1 MTDFNYNPADYT
13 KYQQQ
18 YPYQASHGPQEG
30 YQQPS
35 SQQGNYQNGGHNHDL
50 HSYQQQ
56 QYPITTSDA
65 YQHSPQPGYENPNSN
80 QLAPYDPQ
88 SQTSYSNG
96 HTPPP
101 PDYSQYIPE
110 YHQQYQPQTQHPQQ
124 QGHSAQ
130 EYYGDSRGA
139 GANVPY
145 TGSQPSAQ
153 YSGQA
158 GYGQEGAVPGQEGD
172 RGLGATLLGGAGGA
186 FLGHKTAGG
195 GLGTLGGMVLGAIGA
210 NVLENK
216 HEKDKKEK
224 KHKKHRSD
232 SHGHG
237 NSHGSSHGSS
247 HGGSHG
253 HHSSS
258 RHDHLKHHSRGIS
271 GSSSSDSD

>member
-13 KYQQQ
+13 QYQQQ

-30 YQQPS
+30 YQQPQA
-35 SQQGNYQNGGHNHDL
+35 SQQGNYQDDGYNHDL

-56 QYPITTSDA
+56 QYPTTTSDA
-65 YQHSPQPGYENPNSN
+65 YQPTASYQHSPQAGYANPNSN
-80 QLAPYDPQ
+80 QLAPYNPQ
-88 SQTSYSNG
+88 PQTLYSRG
-96 HTPPP
+96 HTPAP

-110 YHQQYQPQTQHPQQ
+110 LHQQYQPQTQHHQQ

-130 EYYGDSRGA
+130 DYYGNSRGT
-139 GANVPY
+139 GANDPY
-145 TGSQPSAQ
+145 YAGQPSAQ
-153 YSGQA
+153 YPGQA
-158 GYGQEGAVPGQEGD
+158 GYGQAGAVAGQEGD

-186 FLGHKTAGG
+186 LLGHKTAGG
-195 GLGTLGGMVLGAIGA
+195 GLGTLGGMLLGAIGA

-216 HEKDKKEK
+216 HEKNKKEK

-237 NSHGSSHGSS
+237 NSHG
-247 HGGSHG
+247 GSHG
-253 HHSSS
+253 QHSSS
-258 RHDHLKHHSRGIS
+258 RRDHHKHHSRGVS